1 MKETSVGRA
10 SIARLV
16 TLVVA
21 ALVAMPTTVL
31 AHDEP
36 VAPHEDEPGQ
46 PSPESQAPRER
57 LNVVLNLPDEVRVGE
72 VATIEALV
80 THADDGDPVEG
91 LTVTFEAPAAW
102 GEELG
107 GPMSLGTAMT
117 DHEGAAVI
125 TTDIRAAGDLDV
137 TARVEG
143 AQGFRTASAEASL
156 EVIGQRQ
163 MVVEDVGLHIPW
175 LNLWVLAGVIGLV
188 WALFLIAAN
197 HLRGISRATV
207 PPSATDA
214 GAEVGRRQ
222 FLGRALPIGVQAGI
236 LAIGAGLLGL
246 VARSPRTHG
255 NLLAPP
261 ETESYR
267 RTPVAFVGRFESMR
281 EMPAPLDRS
290 VSFRDE
296 VLPIFMRF
304 GGPHVVQ
311 PENSPPPGGLRLD
324 SWKAIM
330 EMGVVVPGEPE
341 RSELVEHLLSPGM
354 QMPPSRPPL
363 PDETI
368 QLIVSWI
375 AQGARD
381 D

>member
-1 MKETSVGRA
+1 MRGTSGGRA
-10 SIARLV
+10 SVATLV
-16 TLVVA
+16 TLVLA
-21 ALVAMPTTVL
+21 ALLAMPTMVL

-36 VAPHEDEPGQ
+36 VAPHEEERGQ
-46 PSPESQAPRER
+46 PSPEPQGRLER
-57 LNVVLNLPDEVRVGE
+57 LIVVLNLPDAVRVGE
-72 VATIEALV
+72 IAAIEALV
-80 THADDGDPVEG
+80 THAEDGDPVEG

-107 GPMSLGTAMT
+107 GPMTLGTAMT
-117 DHEGAAVI
+117 DQDGAAVI
-125 TTDIRAAGDLDV
+125 TTEIRATGDLDV
-137 TARVEG
+137 MARVEG
-143 AQGFRTASAEASL
+143 AKGFRTASAEASL

-188 WALFLIAAN
+188 WALYLVAAN
-197 HLRGISRATV
+197 HLRMISRPTV
-207 PPSATDA
+207 PPSATEA
-214 GAEVGRRQ
+214 GEAVGRRQ
-222 FLGRALPIGVQAGI
+222 FLGSALPVGVQAGI
-236 LAIGAGLLGL
+236 AAIGAGLIGL

-261 ETESYR
+261 ETERYR

-281 EMPAPLDRS
+281 EMPAPLDRP
-290 VSFRDE
+290 VSFQHE

-324 SWKAIM
+324 SWAEIM

-341 RSELVEHLLSPGM
+341 QSELVEHLLSPGM

-363 PDETI
+363 PDGTI

-375 AQGARD
+375 AQGAQD
-381 D
+381 N